1 MSDLRDLGLPDHTSY
16 RNFSHIS
23 IVTFNLSSISKKLR
37 RKRTSVRP
45 SSTTIQGENPHLS
58 HLILAI
64 AATTSGLHKS
74 FTKTFIVDEEEDA
87 VVPKDVKMRIGE
99 AVEHCLGPFRPAE
112 PWSP

>member
-1 MSDLRDLGLPDHTSY
+1 M
-16 RNFSHIS
+16 
-23 IVTFNLSSISKKLR
+23 
-37 RKRTSVRP
+37 
-45 SSTTIQGENPHLS
+45 
-58 HLILAI
+58 
-64 AATTSGLHKS
+64 TSGLYES